1 MKLIISFTTLL
12 VIIFPKT
19 IWAHALS
26 PTYYPLGHIP
36 ILLIFDW
43 WPFFILSPLALAVET
58 FVLWKWF
65 RPIGILGNLW
75 RAALLYIVSKASETA
90 IAFALDSIPLF
101 RRAGW
106 SSSFVENFGPLTLFL
121 ATGLFP
127 AMLIGLLLYRR
138 PYNKTSTVMRAVFTA
153 SLAGYLAALVLSLM
167 LVMIRGYEV
176 V

>member
-36 ILLIFDW
+36 ILLTFEW
-43 WPFFILSPLALAVET
+43 WPFFILSPLALAVEI

-75 RAALLYIVSKASETA
+75 RAALLYIVS
-90 IAFALDSIPLF
+90 I
-101 RRAGW
+101 
-106 SSSFVENFGPLTLFL
+106 
-121 ATGLFP
+121 
-127 AMLIGLLLYRR
+127 
-138 PYNKTSTVMRAVFTA
+138 
-153 SLAGYLAALVLSLM
+153 
-167 LVMIRGYEV
+167 
-176 V
+176 